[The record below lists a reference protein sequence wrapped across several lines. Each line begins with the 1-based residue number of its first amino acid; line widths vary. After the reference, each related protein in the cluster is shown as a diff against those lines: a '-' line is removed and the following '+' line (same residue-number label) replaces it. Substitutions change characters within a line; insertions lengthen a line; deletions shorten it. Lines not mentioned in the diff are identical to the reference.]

1 MTPTKEQEDR
11 ILKLISK
18 CWNQPVSYKI
28 DIYILNNTDQNI
40 FMVYDRNNII
50 AGMKIEPGI
59 SIRIED
65 NVLYVTIDK

>member
-1 MTPTKEQEDR
+1 MTTTEEQEDR
-11 ILKLISK
+11 LLKLISK

-28 DIYILNNTDQNI
+28 DLHIINNADENTI
-40 FMVYDRNNII
+40 MAYDRHNII
-50 AGMKIEPGI
+50 RGMKIEPGI

>member
-11 ILKLISK
+11 LLKLISV
-18 CWNQPVSYKI
+18 CWNQQSFYSI
-28 DIYILNNTDQNI
+28 DLYILNNYNQDSS
-40 FMVYDRNNII
+40 I
-50 AGMKIEPGI
+50 AVMKIEPGI

>member
-11 ILKLISK
+11 LLKLISV
-18 CWNQPVSYKI
+18 CWNQQSFYSI
-28 DIYILNNTDQNI
+28 DVYILNNYNQD
-40 FMVYDRNNII
+40 F
-50 AGMKIEPGI
+50 GMKIEPGI

>member
-11 ILKLISK
+11 LLKLISV
-18 CWNQPVSYKI
+18 CWNQQLLYNI
-28 DIYILNNTDQNI
+28 DVYILNNYNQDSS
-40 FMVYDRNNII
+40 I
-50 AGMKIEPGI
+50 AVMKIEPGI

>member
-11 ILKLISK
+11 LLKLISV
-18 CWNQPVSYKI
+18 CWHQQLLYSI
-28 DIYILNNTDQNI
+28 DLYILNNYNQDSS
-40 FMVYDRNNII
+40 I
-50 AGMKIEPGI
+50 AVMKIEPGI